1 MVMLILQQLT
11 SYYFTRCCQYRTMNT
26 LMNTFVFLNT
36 QDSSDSLVVR
46 AVDYNWGVLGSK
58 STAVGSYLLP
68 NTIYTTYK
76 LWLVHAD
83 GQQQHIL
90 FKYATGNR

>member
-1 MVMLILQQLT
+1 VA
-11 SYYFTRCCQYRTMNT
+11 
-26 LMNTFVFLNT
+26 
-36 QDSSDSLVVR
+36 DSSDSLVVR

-58 STAVGSYLLP
+58 CTAVGSYLLP
-68 NTIYTTYK
+68 NTIHTTYK

-90 FKYATGNR
+90 FKYATGRPSTYCIPVRKCVATVV